1 MPARRILF
9 CRVSGA
15 VTLWGI
21 WHGKE
26 SAVPR
31 QAFRSLFADYNFSWA
46 EQRQKSGISAAV
58 QGLPGSK
65 IVDAEGVKF
74 SGEAGALAYVNRL
87 RSKAYLQTGPE
98 GNSVRNSAPSSLI
111 RIVSVILGPPT
122 PGI

>member
-1 MPARRILF
+1 MGDLAWQ
-9 CRVSGA
+9 RV
-15 VTLWGI
+15 
-21 WHGKE
+21 
-26 SAVPR
+26 